1 MWYVI
6 QVRVGTEEQIVA
18 QCRNIIGRDVLKGCF
33 IPYCES
39 MKKYGG
45 EWHTERKILFPG
57 YVFMISDALEALYL
71 SLKSVV
77 GLTKLIGTG
86 DEIVPLSV
94 DEVEFL
100 ERFGEKEQVVR
111 MSIGFIEGDR
121 IVVVSGPLV
130 GNEGC
135 IKRIDRHKRKAYLEI
150 EMFGRM
156 VETQVGLEVV
166 EKRE

>member
-1 MWYVI
+1 MWYVM
-6 QVRVGTEEQIVA
+6 QVKVGTEERIVA
-18 QCRNIIGRDVLKGCF
+18 QCLNIIEKDILKDCF

-45 EWHTERKILFPG
+45 EWHKEKNILFPG
-57 YVFMISDALEALYL
+57 YVFLISADIEKLYL
-71 SLKSVV
+71 SLKNVI

-86 DEIVPLSV
+86 EKVVPLSV
-94 DEVEFL
+94 SEVEFL
-100 ERFGEKEQVVR
+100 ERFGGEEQVVQ
-111 MSIGFIEGDR
+111 MSNGYIEGDK

-135 IKRIDRHKRKAYLEI
+135 IKKVDRHKRKAYLEI
-150 EMFGRM
+150 EMFGRK

-166 EKRE
+166 KKKE